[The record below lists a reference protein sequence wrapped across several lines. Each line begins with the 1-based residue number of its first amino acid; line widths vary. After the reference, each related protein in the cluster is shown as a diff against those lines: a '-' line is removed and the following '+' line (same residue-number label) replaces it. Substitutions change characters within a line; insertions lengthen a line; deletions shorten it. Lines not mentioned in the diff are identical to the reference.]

1 MEFLR
6 KFGEKSEAVLNVC
19 GGHHSDIPA
28 TTPYTP
34 IIMAADAI
42 SGARPGA
49 QRESMELYIKR
60 FEHLEAIARDSRRPR
75 DPRDS
80 QREEC

>member
-6 KFGEKSEAVLNVC
+6 KFGEKSEAVLNAC

-42 SGARPGA
+42 SGARLGA
-49 QRESMELYIKR
+49 RRESMQLYIKR
-60 FEHLEAIARDSRRPR
+60 PRTPRSNCVRFTQAARSP
-75 DPRDS
+75 
-80 QREEC
+80 

>member
-6 KFGEKSEAVLNVC
+6 KFGEKSEVVLNAC

-34 IIMAADAI
+34 ITW
-42 SGARPGA
+42 RP
-49 QRESMELYIKR
+49 M
-60 FEHLEAIARDSRRPR
+60 
-75 DPRDS
+75 
-80 QREEC
+80 